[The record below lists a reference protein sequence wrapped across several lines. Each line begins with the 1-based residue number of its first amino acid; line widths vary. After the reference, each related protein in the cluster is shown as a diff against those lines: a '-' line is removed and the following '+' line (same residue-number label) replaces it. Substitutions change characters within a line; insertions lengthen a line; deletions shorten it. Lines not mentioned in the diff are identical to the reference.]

1 MGSYAG
7 VRAAA
12 TMILL
17 YGQPIALL
25 DLPGLLRPRC
35 AAGRPKDL
43 RVLDELE
50 AMQHL
55 RDLAREEQRDDS

>member
-1 MGSYAG
+1 
-7 VRAAA
+7 
-12 TMILL
+12 MILL

-25 DLPGLLRPRC
+25 DLPGLLRAKR

-43 RVLDELE
+43 RVPDELE